1 MNPSQL
7 FLHYSTEKLRQLEGR
22 IQICLAGLT
31 PQQVWARGGES
42 QNAAGNLV
50 LHLCG
55 NVSQWILSGV
65 DGRPDTRVRDEE
77 FAARGDVEIAELSR
91 RLAETV
97 SSAVD
102 VLQALPIERLTD
114 RIEVQK
120 YDVSILEAIYHV
132 VEHFSQHTGQIIL
145 LAKMANGQDLG
156 FYRHLQNLEHIEKIP

>member
-1 MNPSQL
+1 MNPSEL
-7 FLHYSTEKLRQLEGR
+7 FLHYSVQKRSQLEGR
-22 IQICLAGLT
+22 IQICLADLT

-50 LHLCG
+50 LDLCG

-65 DGRPDTRVRDEE
+65 GGRPDTRVRDEE
-77 FAARGDVEIAELSR
+77 FAARGDVEVAELSR

-97 SSAVD
+97 FSAVD

-120 YDVSILEAIYHV
+120 Y
-132 VEHFSQHTGQIIL
+132 
-145 LAKMANGQDLG
+145 
-156 FYRHLQNLEHIEKIP
+156 